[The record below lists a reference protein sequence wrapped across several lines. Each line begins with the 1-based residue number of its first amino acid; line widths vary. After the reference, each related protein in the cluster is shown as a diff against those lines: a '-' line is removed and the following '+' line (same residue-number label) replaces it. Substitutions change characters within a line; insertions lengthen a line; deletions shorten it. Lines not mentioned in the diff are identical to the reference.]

1 MTRTTALLVCLLC
14 LAALCPARPAAAQ
27 QARGVITGVVKDT
40 TTGGGI
46 RYATVEARGAGGTA
60 AAETNADGRYR
71 LQVAP
76 GTYTIAVSAVG
87 YVARRVADVR
97 VTSGAVRTLD
107 VVLEPSTFQ
116 LNPLVVTASR
126 RKEKA
131 LAAPAHVQTVRSGDI
146 QAQPAVSPV
155 DYLRGEAGLDVA
167 SAGLVTSDVVARGF
181 NNIFSGSLLTLVDH
195 RIAAVPSLRLNAF
208 YLIPPSSPDIDRM
221 ELVLGPASALYGPN
235 SADGVLQIVTK
246 SPFDSPGTEV
256 SLAAGAR
263 AASCPER
270 TTAGACTRKRT
281 TDLPAPADGRGI
293 LQGTF
298 RTAGV
303 LSRHWAYRV
312 SGQVLTGGDW
322 QHFDSF
328 EDSTRSLILAGV
340 SPAQRAAV
348 ADTLNVARRSFAVQR
363 WSGDAR
369 VDYRPGDDAELIFS
383 GGLSDLGNGVQLT
396 PLGAA
401 QARRWGYR
409 YYQTRFRSGRLF
421 AQVYLNTTDAG
432 HSYLLRT
439 GEPVVDHSRMLVG
452 QVQDGLDLGPRQSF
466 TYGLDA
472 LWTNPRT
479 GGTIDGRNESHDDIL
494 ELGGY
499 VQSETHITPLVDLV
513 AALRLDHHSRLPG
526 SVLSPRLG
534 VVLRPT
540 PTQSFRLTYNRAF
553 STPTPSD
560 LFLDIKAADL
570 ADGRFQIRALGVPS
584 DGLTFR
590 RDCSE
595 GLDDYCMRSPFVTPT
610 DFVPANAGFA
620 SQDLAVWDSVVALVR
635 GPLLAATGFD
645 IAAAGIPAPGPGD
658 VGTVFRTFDQATLT
672 FRDVSPAALRP
683 VDPLRPTI
691 TSTLEAGYKGILNQR
706 LLLAVDLYYTRK
718 TDFIGPLIV
727 ETPAVFFDATS
738 LAAYLRNYISDP
750 TMALLV
756 ANAIA
761 GVPGSGLTG
770 VPLGVVNWDNPLVN
784 GPNMYLTFRNFG
796 KVDLWGS
803 DVTVDALLTD
813 RISVQLD
820 YSHVSDNFFPK
831 QKIGGLSDVPLNA
844 PRDKGAAT
852 VRYRDELRGLQA
864 QARVRYVGAFPMN
877 SGAFIGDIAA
887 YTLLDLDAAARL
899 PFRNAELS
907 LSVQNVLNH
916 LHREFVGA
924 PELGTVALL
933 RLRYAF

>member
-1 MTRTTALLVCLLC
+1 MTRTTALLACLLGTAV
-14 LAALCPARPAAAQ
+14 LLVSRPAAAQ
-27 QARGVITGVVKDT
+27 QEPGVISGTVTDT
-40 TTGGGI
+40 TTGTGI
-46 RYATVEARGAGGTA
+46 RYANVEARGPEGTA
-60 AAETNADGRYR
+60 AAETDANGRYR
-71 LQVAP
+71 LAVPP
-76 GTYTIAVSAVG
+76 GTYAVTFSAVG
-87 YVARRVADVR
+87 YTRRRVVDVR
-97 VTSGAVRTLD
+97 VVAGGTRPLTVA
-107 VVLEPSTFQ
+107 LEPLTFQ

-126 RKEKA
+126 RQEKA
-131 LAAPAHVQTVRSGDI
+131 LAAPAHVETVHADEI

-181 NNIFSGSLLTLVDH
+181 NNIFSGSLLTLVDN

-208 YLIPPSSPDIDRM
+208 YLIPQSSPDIDRM

-246 SPFDSPGTEV
+246 SPFDSPGTTV
-256 SLAAGAR
+256 SVAAGGR
-263 AASCPER
+263 AASCPQLD
-270 TTAGACTRKRT
+270 ASGACTRLRRT
-281 TDLPAPADGRGI
+281 ELPAPADGRGI

-298 RTAGV
+298 RTAG
-303 LSRHWAYRV
+303 LLGRHWAYKL

-340 SPAQRAAV
+340 DPAQRQAV
-348 ADTLNVARRSFAVQR
+348 ADTLKVARRSFAVQR

-369 VDYRPGDDAELIFS
+369 LDYRPGKDAELIFS
-383 GGLSDLGNGVQLT
+383 SGLSDLGNGVQLT

-409 YYQTRFRSGRLF
+409 YYQARVRQGRLF

-432 HSYLLRT
+432 HSFLLRT

-452 QVQDGLDLGPRQSF
+452 QVQHGLNLGPRQSF

-479 GGTIDGRNESHDDIL
+479 GGTIDGRNENHDDIL
-494 ELGGY
+494 EVGGY
-499 VQSETHITPLVDLV
+499 VQSETHVTRLVDLV

-526 SVLSPRLG
+526 SVLSPRLAL
-534 VVLRPT
+534 VLRPT

-570 ADGRFQIRALGVPS
+570 GDGRFQIRALGVPS

-590 RDCSE
+590 QDCTE
-595 GLDDYCMRSPFVTPT
+595 GLDDYCMRSPFARSAG
-610 DFVPANAGFA
+610 FLPANAGFV
-620 SQDLAVWDSVVALVR
+620 SQSYAAWDSVVALVR
-635 GPLLAATGFD
+635 NPLLAATGFD
-645 IAAAGIPAPGPGD
+645 LAAVGIPAPGPAD

-672 FRDVSPAALRP
+672 FRDVSPADLKP

-691 TSTLEAGYKGILNQR
+691 TSTLEAGYKGILHQR

-727 ETPAVFFDATS
+727 ETPAVFYDPVS
-738 LAAYLRNYISDP
+738 LAAYLGRYITNP
-750 TMALLV
+750 TTAILV

-761 GVPGSGLTG
+761 GVSGSQLTG

-803 DVTVDALLTD
+803 DITVDALVTD
-813 RISVQLD
+813 RVSVQLD
-820 YSHVSDNFFPK
+820 YSHVSNNFFPK
-831 QKIGGLSDVPLNA
+831 RKIGGLS
-844 PRDKGAAT
+844 
-852 VRYRDELRGLQA
+852 
-864 QARVRYVGAFPMN
+864 
-877 SGAFIGDIAA
+877 
-887 YTLLDLDAAARL
+887 
-899 PFRNAELS
+899 
-907 LSVQNVLNH
+907 
-916 LHREFVGA
+916 
-924 PELGTVALL
+924 
-933 RLRYAF
+933 

>member
-1 MTRTTALLVCLLC
+1 MTRILTSLACLMATVAVG
-14 LAALCPARPAAAQ
+14 AAGPAAAQ
-27 QARGVITGVVKDT
+27 ETQGAIAGVITDT
-40 TTGGGI
+40 TSGAAI
-46 RYATVEARGAGGTA
+46 RYANVEARGPAGTWTA
-60 AAETNADGRYR
+60 QADTAGRYR
-71 LQVAP
+71 LAVAP
-76 GTYTIAVSAVG
+76 GTYAVVFSAVG
-87 YVARRVADVR
+87 YARRRVADVR
-97 VTSGAVRTLD
+97 VEAGGTHTLS
-107 VVLEPSTFQ
+107 VALEPSTFQ

-126 RKEKA
+126 RQEKA
-131 LAAPAHVQTVRSGDI
+131 LAAPAHVQTVRSDEI
-146 QAQPAVSPV
+146 RAQPAVSPV

-167 SAGLVTSDVVARGF
+167 SAGLVASDVVARGF
-181 NNIFSGSLLTLVDH
+181 NNIFSGSLLTLVDN

-208 YLIPPSSPDIDRM
+208 YLIPPSSPDIDRI

-246 SPFDSPGTEV
+246 SPFDSPGTTV

-263 AASCPER
+263 AASCP
-270 TTAGACTRKRT
+270 ALDASGACTRQRA
-281 TDLPAPADGRGI
+281 TDLAAPADGRGI

-298 RTAGV
+298 RTAG
-303 LSRHWAYRV
+303 LLGERWAYKV

-322 QHFDSF
+322 QTFDSF
-328 EDSTRSLILAGV
+328 EDSTRSLILAGA
-340 SPAQRAAV
+340 SPAQRTAV
-348 ADTLNVARRSFAVQR
+348 ADTLKVARRSFAVQR

-383 GGLSDLGNGVQLT
+383 SGLSDLGNGVQLT

-409 YYQTRFRSGRLF
+409 YYQTRFRRGRLF
-421 AQVYLNTTDAG
+421 AQAYLNTTDAG
-432 HSYLLRT
+432 HSFLLRT

-452 QVQDGLDLGPRQSF
+452 QVQDGLDLGTRQSF

-479 GGTIDGRNESHDDIL
+479 GGTIDGRNENHDDIL

-499 VQSETHITPLVDLV
+499 VQSETHLTPVVDLV

-534 VVLRPT
+534 LVLRPT

-590 RDCSE
+590 RDCTN
-595 GLDDYCMRSPFVTPT
+595 GLDDYCMRSPFAR
-610 DFVPANAGFA
+610 DAGFVPANAGLVGQ
-620 SQDLAVWDSVVALVR
+620 SYAVWDSVVALVR
-635 GPLLAATGFD
+635 DPLLAATGFD
-645 IAAAGIPAPGPGD
+645 LAAAGIPAPGATD
-658 VGTVFRTFDQATLT
+658 VGTVLRTFDQATLS
-672 FRDVSPAALRP
+672 FRDVAAADLKP

-691 TSTLEAGYKGILNQR
+691 TSTLEAGYKGILSQR
-706 LLLAVDLYYTRK
+706 LLLAVDVYYTRK

-727 ETPAVFFDATS
+727 ETPAVFYDPAS
-738 LAAYLRNYISDP
+738 LAVYLGHYIADP
-750 TMALLV
+750 TMAILV

-761 GVPGSGLTG
+761 GVSGSRLTG
-770 VPLGVVNWDNPLVN
+770 VPLGVVNWDNPLVD

-803 DVTVDALLTD
+803 DVTVDALVTD
-813 RISVQLD
+813 RLSVQLD

-852 VRYRDELRGLQA
+852 LRYRDELRGLQA

-887 YTLLDLDAAARL
+887 YTLLDLDAAVRL
-899 PFRNAELS
+899 PFRDAELS
-907 LSVQNVLNH
+907 LSVQNALNK

-924 PELGTVALL
+924 PELGTLALL
-933 RLRYAF
+933 RLRYSF